1 MLESI
6 VGFIFTIIGLV
17 IACTLVSYVYS
28 FFEKLKIPWLLKL
41 WLSIF
46 ILSGIGAA
54 FIGLWGIF
62 SSLSIFFLNIIS
74 RIPVFIA
81 ANQLWIGIS
90 VICLVLLFTFVEWK
104 KSIIDQKDRKI
115 LEASLIVENLI
126 DVLNNRWEKWEQ

>member
-1 MLESI
+1 MT
-6 VGFIFTIIGLV
+6 IFKIIGLV
-17 IACTLVSYVYS
+17 ITCTLVYYIYT

-46 ILSGIGAA
+46 ILSGIGSA
-54 FIGLWGIF
+54 FIGLWRIL

-90 VICLVLLFTFVEWK
+90 VICIVLLFTFVEWK
-104 KSIIDQKDRKI
+104 KSIAEQKDRKI
-115 LEASLIVENLI
+115 SESSHVVQNLI
-126 DVLNNRWEKWEQ
+126 DTLNNKWEKWEQ